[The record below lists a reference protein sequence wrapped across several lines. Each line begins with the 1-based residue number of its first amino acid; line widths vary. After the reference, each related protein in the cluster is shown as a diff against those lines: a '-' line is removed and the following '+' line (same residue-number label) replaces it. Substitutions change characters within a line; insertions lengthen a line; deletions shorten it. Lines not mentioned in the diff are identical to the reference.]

1 MQLTINLPNDIG
13 RRMRRIPNTDKF
25 ISEALEVALLLLE
38 REHRTLDEIARDI
51 TSGAKRQGLTDE
63 KLEELLKDAE

>member
-13 RRMRRIPNTDKF
+13 RRMQRIPNAEKF

-38 REHRTLDEIARDI
+38 REHRPLDEIARDI
-51 TSGAKRQGLTDE
+51 TTGARRQGLTDE
-63 KLEELLKDAE
+63 KLEELLKDDE

>member
-13 RRMRRIPNTDKF
+13 RRMQRIPNTDKF

-51 TSGAKRQGLTDE
+51 TTGARRQGMTDE
-63 KLEELLKDAE
+63 QLEELLKDDE